1 MAASEWT
8 MLAAW
13 GVPQWGVVK
22 PISLTSS
29 IPMSNPY
36 FPLLQSGRI
45 GTLELRNRFVMA
57 PMGSNFAESDGTCGE
72 RIQAY
77 YEARAKGGAGLL
89 IMGVCGVAFPHGTGE
104 PFQVGVSRDD
114 FIPGLAGV
122 AERVHRHGAKI
133 AMQLQ
138 HGGKTAALDRAQGRE
153 IWVPSIPKMVKND
166 MMSAVTPEELATFIG
181 IGPHPVRMRVMDK
194 ADIAQMVEW
203 FAAAAVRAKQ
213 AGFDGVEIHGAH
225 TYILA
230 GFLSAYYNQRDDEYG
245 GALENRARLL
255 LEVLRAVKA
264 RVGADF
270 PVWVRLDSEEM
281 HTPGGITLADAVA
294 TAKLCE
300 AAGADAISVS
310 AYATLTSGVAFT
322 DAPIPQK
329 PAAYVFNASTI
340 KHALDIPVITAGR
353 IEPEVAAQA
362 IASGQFDFLAMAR
375 KTLADPEIPIKLAQN
390 RPQDIRPCIYCYA
403 CVSEIFVNRRVKCAV
418 NAQTGHEFEAPIVS
432 TTEPRHVL
440 VVGGGPAGMEAARV
454 AAVRGHK
461 VTLVERSD
469 RLGGTLFFAALAY
482 PENGKLL
489 DYLVEQVKQL
499 PITVL
504 LSTEA
509 NAELVARLKP
519 DNILVANGARRAAPA
534 IPGVEQ
540 KHVWS
545 GDELRRLMTGDRA
558 DEIAKAK
565 LNLAERAMFKTGG
578 MLRVTDSTQALQSL
592 SKLWMPLGKKI
603 VILGGGLV
611 GLELAEF
618 LLARGRQVTVL
629 EPGNRAGRELSIVR
643 RWRVLDAVNSHG
655 TLHLKAT
662 VREIT
667 RNAVLWTDA
676 AGNEQQ
682 TGVDSVV
689 LAIGAE
695 ADDSVASALTACG
708 VPVQRIGDCLGVNYI
723 EGAMH
728 DGNRA
733 GRTV

>member
-1 MAASEWT
+1 MN
-8 MLAAW
+8 
-13 GVPQWGVVK
+13 
-22 PISLTSS
+22 
-29 IPMSNPY
+29 NPY
-36 FPLLQSGRI
+36 SPLLQPGRI
-45 GTLELRNRFVMA
+45 GQLELRNRIVMA
-57 PMGSNFAESDGTCGE
+57 PMGSNFAETDGTCGE

-89 IMGVCGVAFPHGTGE
+89 TMGVCGIAYPHGTGE
-104 PFQVGVSRDD
+104 PYQVGVSRDD
-114 FIPGLAGV
+114 FIPGLAAV

-133 AMQLQ
+133 AMQIQ
-138 HGGKTAALDRAQGRE
+138 HSGKTAALDRAQGRE

-166 MMSAVTPEELATFIG
+166 IMSAITPEELSTFIG
-181 IGPHPVRMRVMDK
+181 IGPHPIRMRVMDK
-194 ADIAQMVEW
+194 ADIDQMIEW
-203 FAAAAVRAKQ
+203 FAAAALRAKT
-213 AGFDGVEIHGAH
+213 AGFDAVEIHGAH

-230 GFLSAYYNQRDDEYG
+230 GFLSAYYNQREDEYG
-245 GALENRARLL
+245 GPLENRARLL
-255 LEVLRAVKA
+255 METLRAVKA

-281 HTPGGITLADAVA
+281 HTPGGITLTDAIA

-310 AYATLTSGVAFT
+310 AYATMTKGVDFT

-329 PAAYVFNASTI
+329 PAAYVSNAAAI
-340 KHALDIPVITAGR
+340 KQALSIPVITAGR
-353 IEPEVAAQA
+353 IEPEVAAKA
-362 IASGQFDFLAMAR
+362 ITEGQFDFVAMAR
-375 KTLADPEIPIKLAQN
+375 KMLADPEIPIKLERN

-403 CVSEIFVNRRVKCAV
+403 CVSEIFVNKRVKCAV
-418 NAQTGHEFEAPIVS
+418 NAQTGHEFEAPIIPAAA
-432 TTEPRHVL
+432 PRHVL
-440 VVGGGPAGMEAARV
+440 VVGGGPGGMEAARV
-454 AAVRGHK
+454 ATLRGHR

-489 DYLVEQVKQL
+489 DYLVEQMQQM
-499 PITVL
+499 PIEVM

-509 NAELVARLKP
+509 DAALVARLKP
-519 DNILVANGARRAAPA
+519 DTIVVATGARRAAPA
-534 IPGVEQ
+534 IRGAEQ

-565 LNLAERAMFKTGG
+565 LGLAERAMFKAGG
-578 MLRVTDSTQALQSL
+578 MLRVTDSTQALQQL
-592 SKLWMPLGKKI
+592 SKLWMPLGKKVVI
-603 VILGGGLV
+603 VGGGLV

-643 RWRVLDAVNSHG
+643 RWRVLDAVTSHG
-655 TLHLKAT
+655 TLMLKAT
-662 VREIT
+662 VQEIT
-667 RNAVLWTDA
+667 RDEVVWQDA
-676 AGNEQQ
+676 EGAEQR
-682 TGVDSVV
+682 TSADSVV

-695 ADDSVASALTACG
+695 ADDSVATALAATG
-708 VPVQRIGDCLGVNYI
+708 VSVQRIGDCASVSYI

-728 DGNRA
+728 DGNRV
-733 GRTV
+733 GREI